1 MLRTLRKRRLILQ
14 LIRSLPYLL
23 LLTASWSAGEFSG
36 YLAGAGESASEW
48 K

>member
-1 MLRTLRKRRLILQ
+1 VLRTLRKRRLILQ

-23 LLTASWSAGEFSG
+23 LLTASWSAGEFCG
-36 YLAGAGESASEW
+36 YLAGAEKSPSEW